1 MSFEQSVRVPL
12 ERVGVVIGK
21 GGSTRKSFEE
31 ELGVALPVDSKS
43 GSVVVKCDSIEKGD
57 PMTPVRVVEA
67 VGRGFSPQRAHRLL
81 GGEVA
86 VEVIDLSDSA
96 ARSVSAV

>member
-31 ELGVALPVDSKS
+31 ELGVVLSVDSKS
-43 GSVVVKCDSIEKGD
+43 GSVVVKWTV
-57 PMTPVRVVEA
+57 PRY
-67 VGRGFSPQRAHRLL
+67 
-81 GGEVA
+81 
-86 VEVIDLSDSA
+86 
-96 ARSVSAV
+96 SVSASPEALAAFTVNENGVPAVAGVAAVG